1 MRVSSVNVGS
11 PSLLET
17 LVRSECG
24 FLDLKIVVEKVVGML
39 NAVAVSKLLP
49 Q

>member
-1 MRVSSVNVGS
+1 MLGS

-17 LVRSECG
+17 AVRSEWA
-24 FLDLKIVVEKVVGML
+24 FVDLKIVVEKVVGML